1 MSGVRY
7 QKTYVTKP
15 AVADSEVDLP
25 GYMKIEHELQIAQG
39 LGLDEGEVEVHHR
52 WYDLDNSMDRA
63 AGLSSFEFLADA
75 HRGEYLLESYGYAR
89 KETSDAVQ

>member
-25 GYMKIEHELQIAQG
+25 GYMKIEIG
-39 LGLDEGEVEVHHR
+39 
-52 WYDLDNSMDRA
+52 RA
-63 AGLSSFEFLADA
+63 SCRE
-75 HRGEYLLESYGYAR
+75 R
-89 KETSDAVQ
+89 V